1 MTEFVLKN
9 NFFEFN
15 SKIKQQDSGTATGLK
30 FAPPYMF
37 LFMDKLETTMV
48 RVY

>member
-15 SKIKQQDSGTATGLK
+15 SEVKRQYSGTTIEAK
-30 FAPPYMF
+30 FAPPYACT
-37 LFMDKLETTMV
+37 LVVEV
-48 RVY
+48 EAVS